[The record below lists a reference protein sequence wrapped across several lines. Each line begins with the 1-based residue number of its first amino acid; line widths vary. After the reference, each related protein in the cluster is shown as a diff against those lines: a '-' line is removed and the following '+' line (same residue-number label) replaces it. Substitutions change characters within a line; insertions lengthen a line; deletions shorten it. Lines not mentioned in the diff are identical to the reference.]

1 MGNISYVFLFYYL
14 HASHGGHFQ
23 SLIPIF
29 IAWYSLWP
37 QMANDNYI
45 PKWLGTKKICPT
57 KPKLNVSS
65 VQLWQAR
72 SSKRHFSATEW
83 TPGKVWSG
91 PISIDYSYIRF
102 SNFTKACNYV
112 NKLLGGYLPKLG
124 KQGFLKP
131 NG

>member
-1 MGNISYVFLFYYL
+1 
-14 HASHGGHFQ
+14 
-23 SLIPIF
+23 
-29 IAWYSLWP
+29 
-37 QMANDNYI
+37 MANDNYI
-45 PKWLGTKKICPT
+45 PKWLGTKKIRPT

-72 SSKRHFSATEW
+72 SSKRHVSATEW